1 MKDIIVYVVKTRE
14 NNLMLA
20 TQLTIAS
27 FFFFDEI
34 LNLLIMIKRI
44 GIYMREQEK

>member
-20 TQLTIAS
+20 TQLIIAS
-27 FFFFDEI
+27 FFFLMKF
-34 LNLLIMIKRI
+34 
-44 GIYMREQEK
+44 